1 MGAPYAWAAP
11 IFELPWFGELPG
23 WPYGGQMGYPMG
35 TYPGGG
41 MAYQPGMMNGGMMH
55 GGMMGG
61 GVVNTNGSYV
71 VQQVPGHS
79 VVIQSGLGGAA
90 PTITQVPGSVSSV
103 P

>member
-1 MGAPYAWAAP
+1 MGAPFAWAAP

-35 TYPGGG
+35 MYPAGG
-41 MAYQPGMMNGGMMH
+41 MAYQPAMMNGGMMN
-55 GGMMGG
+55 GG
-61 GVVNTNGSYV
+61 YV
-71 VQQVPGHS
+71 VQQAPGHS
-79 VVIQSGLGGAA
+79 VVIQPGLAGGA